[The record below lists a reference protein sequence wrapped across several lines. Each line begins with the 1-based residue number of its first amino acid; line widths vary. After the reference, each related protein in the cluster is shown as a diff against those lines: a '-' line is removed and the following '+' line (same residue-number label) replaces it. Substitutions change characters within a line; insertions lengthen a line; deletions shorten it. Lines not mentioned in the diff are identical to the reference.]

1 MLGALF
7 DRLLGFVSGDSDAEA
22 DADEEGG
29 FRPSRLDASVLS
41 SHGARVAEPEETDD
55 LEAEAEELERLRRRE

>member
-7 DRLLGFVSGDSDAEA
+7 DRLLGFVSDDA

-29 FRPSRLDASVLS
+29 FRPPRLDASVLS
-41 SHGARVAEPEETDD
+41 SHGARVADPEETDD
-55 LEAEAEELERLRRRE
+55 LEAEAEEFERLRRRE